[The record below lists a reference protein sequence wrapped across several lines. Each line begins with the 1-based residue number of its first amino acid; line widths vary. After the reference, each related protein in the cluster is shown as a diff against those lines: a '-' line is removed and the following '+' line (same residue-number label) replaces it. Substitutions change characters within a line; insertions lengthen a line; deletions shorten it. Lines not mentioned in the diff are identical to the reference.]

1 MFTILKIVKLNPTKE
16 SGNAYIGC
24 PDMAYKLAHTI
35 LAYMPDYYVLT
46 VGETINSKP
55 ERSEE
60 ETKFVENALNL
71 AYAILDNN
79 EGN

>member
-1 MFTILKIVKLNPTKE
+1 MFTILEIIRIDPKE
-16 SGNAYIGC
+16 SGKAYIGC

-46 VGETINSKP
+46 VGGVVNCKP
-55 ERSEE
+55 ERSDK

>member
-1 MFTILKIVKLNPTKE
+1 
-16 SGNAYIGC
+16 
-24 PDMAYKLAHTI
+24 MAYKLAHTI

-46 VGETINSKP
+46 VGGVVNCKP
-55 ERSEE
+55 ERSDK